1 MIWLKVFQFSQAD
14 VNQGKVLFRHQGSAF
29 GRTALWVTDGLFHAT
44 GALEVQA
51 SEPFLERVNQTVL
64 TVQRTRSAILSV
76 EHLGLI
82 SNMDYSDNQLVFHL
96 MDEPQSGTITLVGS
110 EEEVIESFSQA
121 DLISGKVSYSHWN
134 NRSENGKDRF
144 TVRAALGNIEY
155 EGIVDVRIYSESYW
169 QPLKVLQNQ
178 LVTVEEGK

>member
-76 EHLGLI
+76 WASFPTWTIVII
-82 SNMDYSDNQLVFHL
+82 S
-96 MDEPQSGTITLVGS
+96 
-110 EEEVIESFSQA
+110 
-121 DLISGKVSYSHWN
+121 
-134 NRSENGKDRF
+134 
-144 TVRAALGNIEY
+144 
-155 EGIVDVRIYSESYW
+155 
-169 QPLKVLQNQ
+169 
-178 LVTVEEGK
+178 